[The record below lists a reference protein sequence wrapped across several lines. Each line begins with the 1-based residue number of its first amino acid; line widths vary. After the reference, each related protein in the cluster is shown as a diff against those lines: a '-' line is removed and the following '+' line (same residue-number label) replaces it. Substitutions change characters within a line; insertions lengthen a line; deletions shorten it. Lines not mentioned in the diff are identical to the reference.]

1 MNFAIVLNKTL
12 AIRNANYFFS
22 ALKLILFAR
31 RKKLEITLFTI
42 EAHIFGH
49 LMLEH
54 AELVSRVSKSSSE
67 NKRYW
72 STFYGTPCNELLV
85 RMLRKDLLQRG
96 VLVIDNYEILRLV
109 LRIDQ
114 FVANRFNRPRR
125 VFQSKDVNL
134 SHKRATELSATITI
148 PSVQRAEVDS
158 FISNGKLSIS
168 VMNRTSKYKK
178 IGEEGRIYSHRNFEF
193 EVFYPT
199 IRRMKNDVIFFRLG
213 THNKDESRV
222 LGEDLTNL
230 IEFGQRLSIDPSL
243 DLAIMSNV
251 QGFFGAD
258 TGPAWLFLLRRI
270 PVALVNEIPL
280 YQPAPTDFLK
290 LMVLPKLLWSTED
303 KRLLSIGEM
312 LDIDPPKMQFTEDF
326 RKAGLEVIDNTAD
339 EVAEFFEE
347 WKSIVIDKA
356 GLYDIEFMDWIR
368 ARYGVQNLASISMTF
383 IHSRKK
389 DLRV

>member
-1 MNFAIVLNKTL
+1 MLSWCLSIKIKLREQEVLVN
-12 AIRNANYFFS
+12 
-22 ALKLILFAR
+22 
-31 RKKLEITLFTI
+31 
-42 EAHIFGH
+42 
-49 LMLEH
+49 
-54 AELVSRVSKSSSE
+54 
-67 NKRYW
+67 
-72 STFYGTPCNELLV
+72 FYGTPCNELLV
-85 RMLRKDLLQRG
+85 RMLRRDLLQRG

-251 QGFFGAD
+251 QGFLGQTLDLLGSFFYVEYRL
-258 TGPAWLFLLRRI
+258 PWSMKFLFTNRL
-270 PVALVNEIPL
+270 P
-280 YQPAPTDFLK
+280 PTF
-290 LMVLPKLLWSTED
+290 
-303 KRLLSIGEM
+303 
-312 LDIDPPKMQFTEDF
+312 
-326 RKAGLEVIDNTAD
+326 
-339 EVAEFFEE
+339 
-347 WKSIVIDKA
+347 
-356 GLYDIEFMDWIR
+356 
-368 ARYGVQNLASISMTF
+368 
-383 IHSRKK
+383 
-389 DLRV
+389 